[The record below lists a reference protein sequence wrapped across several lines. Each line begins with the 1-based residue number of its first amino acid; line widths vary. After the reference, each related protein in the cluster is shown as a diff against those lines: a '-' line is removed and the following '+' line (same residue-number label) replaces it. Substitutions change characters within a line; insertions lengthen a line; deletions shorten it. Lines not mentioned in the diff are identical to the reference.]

1 MDVNTSLADNTE
13 QTFKLFFGME
23 YLDKSSMTYKFFLA
37 YCVYIRILTLLRIR
51 LGHYSG

>member
-13 QTFKLFFGME
+13 QTFNLFFRME
-23 YLDKSSMTYKFFLA
+23 YLDKSSMTWEFFLA
-37 YCVYIRILTLLRIR
+37 YCVYIRILTLLRVR

>member
-13 QTFKLFFGME
+13 QTFNLFFRME
-23 YLDKSSMTYKFFLA
+23 CLDKSSMTCKFFLA
-37 YCVYIRILTLLRIR
+37 YCVYIRILTLLRVR